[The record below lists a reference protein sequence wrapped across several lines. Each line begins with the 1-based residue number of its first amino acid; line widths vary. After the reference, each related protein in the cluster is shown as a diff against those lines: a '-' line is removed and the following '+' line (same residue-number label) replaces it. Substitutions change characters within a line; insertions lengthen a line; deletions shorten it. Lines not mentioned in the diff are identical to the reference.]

1 MAKHIPC
8 STIKHFT
15 FGQGWLRRSHLSV
28 LLHGE
33 EKTLSP
39 NLMSFYLLN
48 SEHLPPCFLEAL
60 LVTRTCLFS
69 WNKIRKKQRLARFN
83 FSKSLCDFVSR
94 LCVFALLCM
103 GVCEVRGLERE
114 DVRSGVCCMCFTLM
128 PYVVIMKRKTK
139 NKKNIQFF
147 IRFPSCRKQ
156 RIRKRDCLMNNSEV
170 FLFVCVVIRL

>member
-1 MAKHIPC
+1 M
-8 STIKHFT
+8 
-15 FGQGWLRRSHLSV
+15 
-28 LLHGE
+28 
-33 EKTLSP
+33 
-39 NLMSFYLLN
+39 
-48 SEHLPPCFLEAL
+48 
-60 LVTRTCLFS
+60 
-69 WNKIRKKQRLARFN
+69 
-83 FSKSLCDFVSR
+83 
-94 LCVFALLCM
+94 FALLCM